1 MPIVADIVDAVIG
14 ADTHRDSHALQLRS
28 PAGRV
33 LAETEVPNSE
43 AGFAA
48 AAAWAAAHAPGPRIA
63 AGIEGTRSYGIGLAR
78 ALSAAAIPVV
88 EVQRPARRAR
98 GGKSDPIDAGLA
110 AAAVLA
116 MDTAALPAP
125 RADGERE
132 ALRILL
138 AARTDLARLSTARS
152 NALRALL
159 LTGGDPDRALA
170 RGRLPGTELR
180 GIAARRGPR
189 GGESVQARVRR
200 RELARLARSVL
211 ELRGELAANS
221 AELAAIVAELAPGLL
236 DLPGVG
242 PVTAARVVAAWSH
255 PGRCRDD
262 AAFASL
268 AGACPLPA
276 SSGRTVRHRLNR
288 GGDRS
293 LNQALHQI
301 AITRARCHQPTIDY
315 IARRRAEGRTD
326 KEIRRCLK
334 RYIARQLHKQLT
346 RTWTTPAD
354 GPSPGNGGP
363 REGPRAG
370 RAGQG
375 SAPRRPIGAP

>member
-1 MPIVADIVDAVIG
+1 MTIVADIVDAVIG

-33 LAETEVPNSE
+33 LAETEVPNSD

-78 ALSAAAIPVV
+78 ALADAAIPVV

-110 AAAVLA
+110 AAAALA
-116 MDTAALPAP
+116 MDAAELPQP

-138 AARTDLARLSTARS
+138 AARNDMARLATARS

-170 RGRLPGTELR
+170 RGRLPAADLR

-189 GGESVQARVRR
+189 AGESVPARVRR
-200 RELARLARSVL
+200 RELARLARSL
-211 ELRGELAANS
+211 LDLRAELAANS
-221 AELAAIVAELAPGLL
+221 DELAAITAALAPGLL
-236 DLPGVG
+236 DAPGVG
-242 PVTAARVVAAWSH
+242 PVTAARVAVAWSH

-276 SSGRTVRHRLNR
+276 SSGRTIRHRLNR

-334 RYIARQLHKQLT
+334 RYIARQLHNQLT
-346 RTWTTPAD
+346 RTWTAD
-354 GPSPGNGGP
+354 PTT
-363 REGPRAG
+363 
-370 RAGQG
+370 
-375 SAPRRPIGAP
+375 APPPTTG